1 MGETIVQAE
10 DMEEIMVESVELRR
24 GQVTVLGAG
33 HPDHFSDL
41 VEEDQPQVLLGS

>member
-41 VEEDQPQVLLGS
+41 VEEGQPQVLLGS